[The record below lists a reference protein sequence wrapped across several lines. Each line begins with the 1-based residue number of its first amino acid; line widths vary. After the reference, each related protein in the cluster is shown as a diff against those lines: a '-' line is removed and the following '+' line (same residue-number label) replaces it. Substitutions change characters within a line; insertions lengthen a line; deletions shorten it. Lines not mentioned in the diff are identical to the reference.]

1 MIGNPIIFN
10 AAFHAARFES
20 LNVYEVAPCVLRC
33 ATDQNFIYL
42 FCCKVGGTR
51 INADQVREG
60 EKTFAS
66 IILVMSGFFSPF
78 SAFLFLFFF
87 SPTAVVARFLMKMD
101 GVFFHAHLL
110 KSVETFTSKE
120 NGPRDRVQCAAD
132 GRIIQGVFFSSYR

>member
-20 LNVYEVAPCVLRC
+20 LNVYKVAPCVLRC

-42 FCCKVGGTR
+42 FCCKVGGTW

-60 EKTFAS
+60 EKTLAS
-66 IILVMSGFFSPF
+66 IILVMSGFFFLLLSP
-78 SAFLFLFFF
+78 LFYFYFFF
-87 SPTAVVARFLMKMD
+87 SD
-101 GVFFHAHLL
+101 GCCCKILDENGWSFFFHAHLL

-132 GRIIQGVFFSSYR
+132 GRIIQGVFFLP